1 LSPEPRPDRR
11 ARRLQ
16 DKVAL
21 VAGATRGAGRAI
33 AMELA
38 LAGARV
44 YATGRSTRES
54 RSPMNRPETIE
65 ETAEL
70 IRAAG
75 GVAHAARVDHTSPGD
90 VASFVERVAAETGGV
105 IDILVNDCWG
115 GDHLAEWNTPFW
127 KHDLENGLVLLRNAV
142 ESHIVTS
149 RFVAPLMVAR
159 RSGLIVEITDG
170 ITGDYRTSFY
180 YDLAKSTVNRLA
192 LAQAH
197 ELAPHHVVAI
207 AVSPGFLRSEAM
219 LERFGVQESNWQDAV
234 REHPDFGASETPHFL
249 GRAVAAL
256 AADPNVMARTGMALA
271 TWNLAKEYALDD
283 LDGSRPDWGRY
294 ARETL
299 GIEMG

>member
-1 LSPEPRPDRR
+1 LTTEGRERR
-11 ARRLQ
+11 GVRRLQ
-16 DKVAL
+16 DKIAL
-21 VAGATRGAGRAI
+21 VTGATRGAGRAI

-38 LAGARV
+38 RAGARV
-44 YATGRSTRES
+44 YVTGRTTRDS
-54 RSPMNRPETIE
+54 RSPMRRPETIE

-75 GVAHAARVDHTSPGD
+75 GVANASRVDHTSPGE
-90 VASFVERVAAETGGV
+90 VEALVERIAADTGGV
-105 IDILVNDCWG
+105 IDVLVNDVWG

-127 KHDLENGLVLLRNAV
+127 KHDLANGLTLLRNAV

-170 ITGDYRTSFY
+170 ITGDYRASFY

-197 ELAPHHVVAI
+197 ELAPYHVAAV

-219 LERFGVQESNWQDAV
+219 LERFGVRESNWRDAV
-234 REHPDFGASETPHFL
+234 HEHPDFVASETPHFL

-283 LDGSRPDWGRY
+283 LDGRRPDWGRY

-299 GIEMG
+299 GIDMG